1 MKTSSM
7 LVETCYWV
15 TTKKLGN
22 KFSRKKDKRK
32 INLKHCVL
40 RVEEF
45 DMIIPSAKG
54 DFMWVGHKGNL
65 DY

>member
-1 MKTSSM
+1 MMSWT
-7 LVETCYWV
+7 LEGTFFWLI
-15 TTKKLGN
+15 TKKFAN

-32 INLKHCVL
+32 IYLRHCLL

-45 DMIIPSAKG
+45 DMIIPYAKG
-54 DFMWVGHKGNL
+54 DFMWVAHKVNE